1 MTDRAAQD
9 PARDLLRHTLATVA
23 YRGGKTVRGAP
34 SGFAT
39 FRVQG
44 AEGSRTAEAI
54 LAHIGD
60 LLDWA
65 LELARGRHAWKDSKP
80 LPWDA
85 EVARFF
91 QGVARLDAQLAS
103 GEPLGCPAAK
113 LFQGPIADALTH
125 VGQLAM
131 LRRLAGA
138 PIKGEN
144 YFKADI
150 AAGRVGPDQ
159 AAPNREFD

>member
-1 MTDRAAQD
+1 MTERE
-9 PARDLLRHTLATVA
+9 LLRHTLATVA

-39 FRVQG
+39 FRVRRDRG
-44 AEGSRTAEAI
+44 RRRRI

-65 LELARGRHAWKDSKP
+65 LELARGRHTWKDSKP

-91 QGVARLDAQLAS
+91 QGVARLDAQLSS
-103 GEPLGCPAAK
+103 GEPLGCPAER

-138 PIKGEN
+138 PMKGEN

-159 AAPNREFD
+159 AAPGFEFD